1 MTSVQKF
8 FLVLVLA
15 AIGGC
20 SGKQSAGTD
29 AAESEDAPA
38 AATSA
43 RITPE
48 AAQKAGIEVAVAGP
62 ARIRETLTFYG
73 SIKAN
78 AEREQ
83 DIRARYAG
91 VIRTVTKRAGD
102 TVRRGDA
109 LFTVESN
116 ESLQTYAV
124 SAPLSGRVLER
135 SANQGDA
142 VESSTVLMKV
152 VDLSTVWAEFAVF
165 ARDLAHVRQGM
176 TVLFRGVD
184 ADESG
189 EAKIDYIAPAGHT
202 DSQSVVARAVIENRN
217 GKWVPGQFISVD
229 VVTADASVPVS
240 VVLGALQD
248 LKGKP
253 VLFVQTGQGF
263 VSREIRVGKRSRERM
278 EIVSGLTAGERY
290 VAKNSYLIKAEVL
303 KSEAE
308 ED

>member
-1 MTSVQKF
+1 MTSAQKF
-8 FLVLVLA
+8 LWVLVLA
-15 AIGGC
+15 ALSGC
-20 SGKQSAGTD
+20 SGKPSGSD
-29 AAESEDAPA
+29 AEEPEAAPA
-38 AATSA
+38 AAASA

-48 AAQKAGIEVAVAGP
+48 AAQKAGIEVAVAEP

-78 AEREQ
+78 AEQEQ

-102 TVRRGDA
+102 AVRKGDA
-109 LFTVESN
+109 LLTVESN
-116 ESLQTYAV
+116 ESLQTYPV
-124 SAPLSGRVLER
+124 LAPLNGQVLER
-135 SANQGDA
+135 SANPGDA

-202 DSQSVVARAVIENRN
+202 DSQSVVARAVIENKT

-229 VVTADASVPVS
+229 VVTADVSVPVS
-240 VVLGALQD
+240 VVPSALQD
-248 LKGKP
+248 LKGKS
-253 VLFVQTGQGF
+253 VLFVQNGQGF
-263 VSREIRVGKRSRERM
+263 VPREIKVGKRSRERM